1 MQKNTKRHL
10 SLEEH
15 SSRYQMMALSSSP
28 CGFCG
33 GFGGSFNG
41 LRWNK
46 ALLRVLPALDV
57 HEELESERGS
67 TNSLCRCRF

>member
-1 MQKNTKRHL
+1 
-10 SLEEH
+10 
-15 SSRYQMMALSSSP
+15 MALSSSP

-46 ALLRVLPALDV
+46 ALLKVVVALEV
-57 HEELESERGS
+57 HEE
-67 TNSLCRCRF
+67 